1 MAKEIEKTLHTTMEP
16 SIYVEQQQ
24 TGDAYPQV
32 TMCTMR
38 DGAFVAMQTANSG
51 NVVFA
56 GVSQGTSVISRI
68 AGVDYSEMVDLLTR
82 AVNNRTRQRNYFRLQ
97 NNLLEGLIS
106 EDDFYKEIEEK
117 EDDYVVEEVETPTPE
132 RLRHALILSQG
143 IKDVQNSE
151 DLSFLFS
158 FSSEATDHELKKIE
172 ADGRL

>member
-1 MAKEIEKTLHTTMEP
+1 MAKEIKRTVGTTMET
-16 SIYVEQQQ
+16 SIYVEQQR
-24 TGDAYPQV
+24 TGDIYPKV

-38 DGAFVAMQTANSG
+38 DGAFVAMRPANSG

-56 GVSQGTSVISRI
+56 GVSQGTSVISRMVG
-68 AGVDYSEMVDLLTR
+68 ADYVEMVDLLTR

-97 NNLLEGLIS
+97 NNLLEGLIT

-117 EDDYVVEEVETPTPE
+117 EDDYVVEEIEAPTPE

-151 DLSFLFS
+151 DLSSLFS
-158 FSSEATDHELKKIE
+158 FSSEATDNELKKIE

>member
-1 MAKEIEKTLHTTMEP
+1 MAKEIERTKCTTMET
-16 SIYVEQQQ
+16 SIYVEQQR
-24 TGDAYPQV
+24 TGDTYPQV

-38 DGAFVAMQTANSG
+38 DGAFVAMQPANSG

-56 GVSQGTSVISRI
+56 GVSQGTNVINRMV
-68 AGVDYSEMVDLLTR
+68 GTDYAEMVDLLTR

-117 EDDYVVEEVETPTPE
+117 EDDYVIEEMEAPSPE

-143 IKDVQNSE
+143 IKDVLNSE
-151 DLSFLFS
+151 DLSSLFS

-172 ADGRL
+172 AYGRF